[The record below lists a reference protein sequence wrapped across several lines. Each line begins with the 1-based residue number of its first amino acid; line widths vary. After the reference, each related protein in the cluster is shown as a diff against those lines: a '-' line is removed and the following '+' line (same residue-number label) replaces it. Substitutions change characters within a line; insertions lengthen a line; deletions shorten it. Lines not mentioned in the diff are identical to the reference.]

1 MYRSPG
7 VNVVDVVELEVDEE
21 AELVVVEVVL
31 GAERRA
37 TRSRTS
43 SRALGRIVPLILYLY
58 EYTLRVREMATVSIC
73 DIDVHGATP
82 ERNKHINSCL
92 DSLLLALSQPL
103 DLALQSLLD
112 PQEHAR
118 LPVVQLGDLV
128 VVEHGFLERLDV
140 ALFASVHHVLCEFG
154 FPSGGESDVFLGE

>member
-73 DIDVHGATP
+73 HIDVHGVTSK
-82 ERNKHINSCL
+82 RNKHSHSCL
-92 DSLLLALSQPL
+92 DILLALGQSL
-103 DLALQSLLD
+103 DLALETLLD
-112 PQEHAR
+112 PQQHAR

-128 VVEHGFLERLDV
+128 IVEHGFLERLDV